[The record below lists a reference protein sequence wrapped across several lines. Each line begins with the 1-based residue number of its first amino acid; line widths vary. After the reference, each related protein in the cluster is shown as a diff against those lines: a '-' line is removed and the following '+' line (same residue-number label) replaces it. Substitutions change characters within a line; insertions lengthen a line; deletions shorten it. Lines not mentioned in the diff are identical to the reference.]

1 MASDLRF
8 ALEFLQLCDYATI
21 MALSA
26 VGYDYI
32 LTFSREVEYI
42 WCRRWTWVSTMF
54 VLVRYLG
61 LCWAIIDAL
70 VAGTLMSGPSK
81 VMCTTVYLVAIWAF
95 VVFLS
100 AADLMMILRVY
111 TMWGRSRTILR
122 VLLSIYIVQTIVCL
136 IYAGMYINPNTDL
149 SVAIAQIQD
158 FSGCNIVL
166 NVPPNLTIYFM
177 IPRFAL
183 SVVLFILAL
192 TQTLKGSV
200 AMYKATKHWQPNLYM
215 GLLVKH
221 GIIYFFTSLLYN
233 TAQTILSITAF
244 TTTNPS
250 MVFLDAFIYLIF
262 ATIMPRFIIS
272 VRELYDRDLRAQW
285 QGVDTGFGLSSQPMV
300 GQHWAVS
307 AIAFADVTP
316 GQDQVVEGDADDSE
330 GVRLGVAADGVRLA

>member
-32 LTFSREVEYI
+32 LTFAREVEYI
-42 WCRRWTWVSTMF
+42 WCRRWTWVST
-54 VLVRYLG
+54 
-61 LCWAIIDAL
+61 IIDAL

-177 IPRFAL
+177 IPRFTL

-250 MVFLDAFIYLIF
+250 MVFLDGFIYLIF

-285 QGVDTGFGLSSQPMV
+285 QGVDTGFGVSSQPMV
-300 GQHWAVS
+300 GQHWAVVS

-330 GVRLGVAADGVRLA
+330 GVRPDVAADGVRQA